1 MKSIQILKGGGFFF
15 PVLQDSEPENSVG
28 NGDRLE
34 KKSLRKKKVS
44 KSKSWFFDILP
55 NFLLFSSRLL
65 HHTHRHP
72 QIVGRHL
79 VQSLPVPMQNG
90 AGDRL
95 LKTYKKSVPG
105 TVPALARKIQNKIS
119 EWETVASSILIHRA
133 RAQAGGPILEYFPG
147 TRGNHFWKAKF
158 SLYGPPH
165 GTGIISVRI
174 EHQRRMTSPQGPHD
188 NVIITVRGGDSP
200 PQNFP
205 PAAGC

>member
-1 MKSIQILKGGGFFF
+1 
-15 PVLQDSEPENSVG
+15 LQDSEPENSVG
-28 NGDRLE
+28 HGERLE
-34 KKSLRKKKVS
+34 KKCLRKKKVS
-44 KSKSWFFDILP
+44 KSKSGFFDILP

-119 EWETVASSILIHRA
+119 E
-133 RAQAGGPILEYFPG
+133 
-147 TRGNHFWKAKF
+147 
-158 SLYGPPH
+158 
-165 GTGIISVRI
+165 
-174 EHQRRMTSPQGPHD
+174 
-188 NVIITVRGGDSP
+188 
-200 PQNFP
+200 
-205 PAAGC
+205 